1 VFLLDICGGIRENY
15 DTAVM
20 FVGNVINSLDIDSGN
35 VRVAAITSS
44 TSPLGLF
51 CFRDYN
57 RRQAVL
63 EGLRSYNP
71 GGSTNTASAL
81 DEVLNSY
88 FTFGCGARSAVRKVK
103 QIKYF
108 NYYSWLLC
116 NWLNGTA

>member
-1 VFLLDICGGIRENY
+1 MDVVFLLDINGGIRQNY

-35 VRVAAITSS
+35 VRVAAIASS

-51 CFRDYN
+51 CFGDYN

-63 EGLRSYNP
+63 EALRSYNP
-71 GGSTNTASAL
+71 GTSTNTASAL

-88 FTFGCGARSAVRKVK
+88 FTSRCGARSGVRKVNRSRTT
-103 QIKYF
+103 ITTLGC
-108 NYYSWLLC
+108 SVT
-116 NWLNGTA
+116 G